1 MTAEVEQRWYSTAD
15 AARYLGC
22 SVDTIERHVKDGTLT
37 ARKLGGLVRIDVR
50 EIDAVMEG
58 KRRRRRAS

>member
-22 SVDTIERHVKDGTLT
+22 SVDTVERHVKDGTL
-37 ARKLGGLVRIDVR
+37 GR
-50 EIDAVMEG
+50 ERVGRGNHAV
-58 KRRRRRAS
+58 A

>member
-22 SVDTIERHVKDGTLT
+22 SVREGCKLTITSTSPPAIPPADG
-37 ARKLGGLVRIDVR
+37 
-50 EIDAVMEG
+50 
-58 KRRRRRAS
+58 

>member
-22 SVDTIERHVKDGTLT
+22 SVDTVERHVKDGTLT
-37 ARKLGGLVRIDVR
+37 ARKARWPRPD
-50 EIDAVMEG
+50 
-58 KRRRRRAS
+58 